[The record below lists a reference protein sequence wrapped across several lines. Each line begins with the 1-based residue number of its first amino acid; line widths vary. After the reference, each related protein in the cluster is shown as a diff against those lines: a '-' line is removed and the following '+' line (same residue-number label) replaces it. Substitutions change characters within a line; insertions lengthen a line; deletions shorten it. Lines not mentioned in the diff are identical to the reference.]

1 MAHKMLLINQ
11 QIFSNQS
18 YNDTMSDEV
27 LAWLSVWRDL
37 QMIYIWSSR
46 CHCPPSSLASLK
58 SRLV

>member
-27 LAWLSVWRDL
+27 LAWLSV
-37 QMIYIWSSR
+37 
-46 CHCPPSSLASLK
+46 
-58 SRLV
+58 